1 MTSLKEI
8 GIAVAAFLV
17 EYFVAVVV
25 IEDLVEVYV
34 ASDIANLVAG
44 VTAAVAVVVAF
55 ADVVFDDDYIVCVSV
70 DVVAV
75 AGYVILFVVVA
86 VDDAGVPAAAHVD
99 AYDLSN
105 NFWIHDLV
113 SFVYLV
119 YDLYILFLPL
129 LKLIV

>member
-8 GIAVAAFLV
+8 EITVAAFLV
-17 EYFVAVVV
+17 EYVVAVVV
-25 IEDLVEVYV
+25 IEDLVEVYA
-34 ASDIANLVAG
+34 ASDTANLVAG

-86 VDDAGVPAAAHVD
+86 VDDAGVSAVAHVD

-105 NFWIHDLV
+105 TF
-113 SFVYLV
+113 
-119 YDLYILFLPL
+119 
-129 LKLIV
+129 